1 MIPMK
6 QSLVLALAAMAMAS
20 SAMAGTREDVLAGTA
35 RCGAI
40 SDDRVWLD
48 CYYGAAQPMRNRFGL
63 TPAPEFQTKLVPGAT
78 AQPSVSG
85 LVPPPRT
92 AATAPPMPQQNKSGD
107 GVLGALFGGKVL
119 IDRMRLAAYSFD
131 KSGILT
137 VTLSDGEVWQQMK
150 GDDRFAH
157 WAGPASRYVATIKE
171 GSLGSANLQVQGE
184 NAQYKVRRVR

>member
-1 MIPMK
+1 MK
-6 QSLVLALAAMAMAS
+6 HNLVLALALAAMAAGN

-48 CYYGAAQPMRNRFGL
+48 CYYGAAQPMRSRFGL
-63 TPAPEFQTKLVPGAT
+63 TPAPEFQTKLVPGSA
-78 AQPSVSG
+78 AQPSTPG
-85 LVPPPRT
+85 FAPPQT
-92 AATAPPMPQQNKSGD
+92 ATAAPPMPQKSQNG
-107 GVLGALFGGKVL
+107 GVVEALFGGKVL
-119 IDRMRLAAYSFD
+119 ISNMRLAAYSFD
-131 KSGILT
+131 KSGSLT

-150 GDDRFAH
+150 GDDRLAH

-171 GSLGSANLQVQGE
+171 GSLGSANLQVQGD

>member
-1 MIPMK
+1 MK
-6 QSLVLALAAMAMAS
+6 QSLGLAICLAAMAMAN

-63 TPAPEFQTKLVPGAT
+63 TPAPEFQTKLVPGSA
-78 AQPSVSG
+78 AQPSTPG
-85 LVPPPRT
+85 FAPPQT
-92 AATAPPMPQQNKSGD
+92 ATTAPPMQEKSKD
-107 GVLGALFGGKVL
+107 GGVVEALFGGKVL
-119 IDRMRLAAYSFD
+119 ISKVRLTAYSFD
-131 KSGILT
+131 KAGLLT

-171 GSLGSANLQVQGE
+171 GSLGSANLQVQGD
-184 NAQYKVRRVR
+184 NAEYKVRRIR